1 MEAFDY
7 QYVWRLFG
15 TDPYWLTQIIVFI
28 TVTYTCCV
36 FGVVFGFVGLLEVVL
51 GSLQVFERAL
61 NVGVD
66 VGRFGVVVRGI
77 HRCKSFVS

>member
-1 MEAFDY
+1 MESFDY

-36 FGVVFGFVGLLEVVL
+36 FGVVFGKMGRSPFLGFIFLPPFFGTIALLLTGLTRWPQEKL
-51 GSLQVFERAL
+51 GRPE
-61 NVGVD
+61 
-66 VGRFGVVVRGI
+66 
-77 HRCKSFVS
+77 